1 MLPTPHFTRNRATPK
16 ELVEVVVLALV
27 VRELELVV
35 EVCYIRII
43 TVTVTGPEF
52 VLLRLP
58 VLVVPLL
65 VLEVAAR
72 RPVELIVTVV
82 TELDLVNVN
91 VRPLAF
97 EKLAAF
103 TVELEFVVPVAVDA
117 EATVTARVPVDVN
130 VVAKLPEVWVMTVV
144 YVVAPAMDA
153 LALVIAPKVFRTLA
167 TVDDPVLPVA
177 DTVPSVLIP
186 SPVTVPVVELNR
198 VDVSVFVIVDVKVL
212 VPDPDPL
219 SVLVLVLVTVEVK
232 LAVDGSV
239 LFDVEA
245 SAIEINM
252 TVSRPVVV
260 NVDVNTEPELVNVFV
275 TVDV

>member
-1 MLPTPHFTRNRATPK
+1 MTCKRYLTGVFAST
-16 ELVEVVVLALV
+16 V
-27 VRELELVV
+27 
-35 EVCYIRII
+35 

-52 VLLRLP
+52 VLLRLL
-58 VLVVPLL
+58 VLGVPLL
-65 VLEVAAR
+65 VLDVAVR

-82 TELDLVNVN
+82 TEPDLVKVN
-91 VRPLAF
+91 VPPLAF

-103 TVELEFVVPVAVDA
+103 TVELEFAVPVALDA
-117 EATVTARVPVDVN
+117 EATVTTRVPVDVN
-130 VVAKLPEVWVMTVV
+130 VVAKLPEVRVMTVV

-153 LALVIAPKVFRTLA
+153 LALVIASEVLRTLA

-177 DTVPSVLIP
+177 DTVPSGVLIS
-186 SPVTVPVVELNR
+186 SPVTVPVVELSG

-260 NVDVNTEPELVNVFV
+260 KVDVNAEPELVNVSV